1 MNQHENDQQQQQQ
14 GGNSN
19 GNGLLKR
26 KKNSTEETGS
36 QQSGEE
42 DGESQALLGNAH
54 FTKERKL
61 DDSKGLLGPAPI
73 VNLSS
78 SPLPLIFTG
87 SVKELLDLAHARERD
102 LLKKINDLETQLK
115 QYAPQNRQ
123 PLLPLAG
130 GFDGASAPQSAL
142 IGPSANPSSA
152 ILATPMGVGMGMSVP
167 VSVGVAPTEAKVDRG
182 PLPQNLA
189 AEPPSKVVH
198 FRNVS
203 DDINQAEILGLC
215 IPFGRVVRIL
225 RLKDKNQCLI
235 EFRDLHDAMELIN
248 YYERVGAP
256 PNIRSR
262 KLYLKFSRFPA
273 ITAPNS
279 SVSNILLVT
288 LASVI
293 NPEDRGIPLTADV
306 MWQIFSPFG
315 SLTKIVV
322 ISKAGSHQALIQF
335 TEQAMCMQ
343 VFEYLNGKSVYI
355 GIEPNVVELT
365 LTTQFS
371 HLEELT
377 VHQQSDKSRDYSLAA
392 FGSIGG
398 MGAMPAMMGGGDG
411 AYAAS
416 IMQQQHY
423 QQQQQQQQGYNMGGY
438 GGYDQA
444 YYQQQQ
450 VQQQQQGYPQGD
462 AAGATGALFTGRS

>member
-1 MNQHENDQQQQQQ
+1 M
-14 GGNSN
+14 
-19 GNGLLKR
+19 LP
-26 KKNSTEETGS
+26 
-36 QQSGEE
+36 
-42 DGESQALLGNAH
+42 NAH

-61 DDSKGLLGPAPI
+61 DDSKGLLGPAPL
-73 VNLSS
+73 VNVGVASP
-78 SPLPLIFTG
+78 PLPLIFTG

-102 LLKKINDLETQLK
+102 LLKKINELETQLK
-115 QYAPQNRQ
+115 QSASQNRQ

-130 GFDGASAPQSAL
+130 GFDGASASQSGL
-142 IGPSANPSSA
+142 IGPAANSTSG
-152 ILATPMGVGMGMSVP
+152 ILATPVGVGMGTMGGMGVGMGMTVP
-167 VSVGVAPTEAKVDRG
+167 VSVGVAPTEVKVDRG

-198 FRNVS
+198 FRNVAE
-203 DDINQAEILGLC
+203 DINQAELLGLC

-225 RLKDKNQCLI
+225 RLKDKNQCLA
-235 EFRDLHDAMELIN
+235 EFRDLHDAMEMIN

-288 LASVI
+288 LSSMI

-315 SLTKIVV
+315 SINKIVV
-322 ISKAGSHQALIQF
+322 ISKAGNHQALIQF

-398 MGAMPAMMGGGDG
+398 MGAMPAMMGAADG

-416 IMQQQHY
+416 MMQQQHY

-444 YYQQQQ
+444 YYQQQA
-450 VQQQQQGYPQGD
+450 QQQGYPQGD
-462 AAGATGALFTGRS
+462 AAGAAGALFNGRS